1 MKGIDYALELLRL
14 ARADHRAMTG
24 MLDPDVFTDAIFGF
38 HAQQA
43 VEKGLKA
50 WLSALEILFP
60 LTHDISRLLPLLEQQ
75 GAEMRDLWDW
85 VELTPFAVEH
95 RYAWSDDAE
104 VALDRTELITRIHG
118 LLEHIDDQIRHV
130 GP

>member
-1 MKGIDYALELLRL
+1 MKGIDYARELLRL

-24 MLDPDVFTDAIFGF
+24 MRDQEVFTDAIFGF

-75 GAEMRDLWDW
+75 GVEMMDLWEW

-95 RYAWSDDAE
+95 RYAWGDDAE
-104 VALDRTELITRIHG
+104 APLDRINLITRIHG
-118 LLEHIDDQIRHV
+118 LLEHIDDQIRRV
-130 GP
+130 YP